1 MKKTMMTMRFFK
13 RFLFVCIV
21 SFTCVILMI
30 YRHHINVMMK
40 IYYVCLFIAYNVGI
54 IKTSIH
60 FIDIKEINLILVYI
74 QSINEMNIESLAST
88 NNTIWWSNILWIE
101 NPPQKKSKLHPNAQ
115 IIHLIFFWMMY
126 VSRKFRY
133 SNTQFTRAHSHSHS

>member
-1 MKKTMMTMRFFK
+1 MKKNHDDHEILQKVFICLYV
-13 RFLFVCIV
+13 LFHLH
-21 SFTCVILMI
+21 VILMI

-88 NNTIWWSNILWIE
+88 NNTIW
-101 NPPQKKSKLHPNAQ
+101 
-115 IIHLIFFWMMY
+115 
-126 VSRKFRY
+126 
-133 SNTQFTRAHSHSHS
+133 